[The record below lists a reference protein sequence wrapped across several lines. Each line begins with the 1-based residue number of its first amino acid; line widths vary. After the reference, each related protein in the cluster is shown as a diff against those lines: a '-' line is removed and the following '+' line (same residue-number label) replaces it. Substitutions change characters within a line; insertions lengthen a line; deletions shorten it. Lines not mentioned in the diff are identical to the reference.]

1 MNSGI
6 YGMTSGQSLAGRKVK
21 LLGGST
27 PTSLTG
33 TTVTS
38 FSSIAH
44 ATPVS
49 SAATP
54 ATVRTRLL
62 SVADKGAIRALAIAG
77 GGTDNTRVEIIVD
90 GVTIWD
96 RTISMVNG
104 TVYVVAGFGGGGTS
118 PVFAPD
124 YIPFDS
130 SMELWVTRST
140 LTTTD
145 YAFTVDLHQ

>member
-21 LLGGST
+21 ALGGTT
-27 PTSLTG
+27 PASIATA
-33 TTVTS
+33 TVTS
-38 FSSIAH
+38 FSGIAH

-49 SAATP
+49 AAATP

-96 RTISMVNG
+96 RTISMVSG
-104 TVYVVAGFGGGGTS
+104 TMYVVVGFVGSAS
-118 PVFAPD
+118 PSFCPD